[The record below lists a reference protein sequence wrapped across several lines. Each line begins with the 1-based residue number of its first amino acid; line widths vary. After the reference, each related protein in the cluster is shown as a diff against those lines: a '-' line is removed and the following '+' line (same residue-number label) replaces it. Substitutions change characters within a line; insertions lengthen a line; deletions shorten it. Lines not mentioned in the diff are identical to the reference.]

1 MFAEEFIYKDSPTD
15 THKKCKLAGNELV
28 VFQVNQTANVT

>member
-1 MFAEEFIYKDSPTD
+1 MFAEVFIYIDSPTG
-15 THKKCKLAGNELV
+15 THKKYKLAGNELV